1 MLEQVKEIVA
11 DGLGVDAADLTEETT
26 FESLGA
32 DSLDLMD
39 MVMSFED
46 AFSVEIDSEEMQ
58 TLTTIG
64 SVVTYLEGLK
74 K

>member
-11 DGLGVDAADLTEETT
+11 DGLGVDVSELTEETT

-39 MVMSFED
+39 LIMSMED
-46 AFSVEIDSEEMQ
+46 KFSVEIDSEKLQE
-58 TLTTIG
+58 LTTIG
-64 SVVTYLEGLK
+64 DIVTYLEELQK
-74 K
+74 

>member
-11 DGLGVDAADLTEETT
+11 DSLGVNVNDLTEETT

-46 AFSVEIDSEEMQ
+46 AFSVEIDTEEIQ
-58 TLTTIG
+58 KLASIG
-64 SVVTYLEGLK
+64 SVVTYLEELK

>member
-11 DGLGVDAADLTEETT
+11 DGLGVDVSELEEETT

-39 MVMSFED
+39 MIMSMED
-46 AFSVEIDSEEMQ
+46 KFSVEIDSEKLQE
-58 TLTTIG
+58 LTTIG
-64 SVVTYLEGLK
+64 DIVTYLEELQK
-74 K
+74 

>member
-11 DGLGVDAADLTEETT
+11 DGLGVDVSELEEETT

-39 MVMSFED
+39 MIMSIED
-46 AFSVEIDSEEMQ
+46 KFSVEIDSEELQ
-58 TLTTIG
+58 NLTTIG
-64 SVVTYLEGLK
+64 SVVTYLNDLQK
-74 K
+74 

>member
-11 DGLGVDAADLTEETT
+11 DGLGVDVSELEEETT

-39 MVMSFED
+39 MIMSIED
-46 AFSVEIDSEEMQ
+46 KFSVEIDSEELQ
-58 TLTTIG
+58 NLTTIG
-64 SVVTYLEGLK
+64 SVVTYLNDLQE
-74 K
+74 